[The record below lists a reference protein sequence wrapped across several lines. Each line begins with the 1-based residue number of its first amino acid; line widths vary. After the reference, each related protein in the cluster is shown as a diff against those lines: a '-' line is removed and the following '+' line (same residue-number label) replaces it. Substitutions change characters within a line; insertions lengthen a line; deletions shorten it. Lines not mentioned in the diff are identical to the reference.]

1 MSYVLSYCLPIEIM
15 TLIRKR
21 LLAPELG
28 KVAYAYR
35 NAGHACALKGAW
47 NSAGQ
52 TVHEALVEQHV
63 TRDELLVVIKA
74 LYLSRPTGDSTLIE
88 KWSQYLLYS
97 HFSHRAGHAFL
108 DGLVDI
114 KSGDSKCLPY
124 AGKSPVYQRYKKI
137 LYKRLADCTE
147 AHWVCEGT
155 RADRV
160 SLEVLFSWI
169 VRDTVAEHGYGH
181 SVQTGEEGFLG
192 PPANAEKAVSAVL
205 EEVLKTDVFQE
216 IFTEEQSQRVGRS
229 AWHHRSALQHA
240 PFTRPEDLRARGN
253 SYPNYHLAP
262 SPFDTHAH
270 ARTHIAVA
278 PHRKRLFSYHSY
290 CSWSTHLSLTSHHLS
305 PLTTSTRTP
314 PRHLSPSRPLAR
326 HVTTSPTPL
335 VPRHLTSP
343 NLTLNRLAAR
353 SA

>member
-47 NSAGQ
+47 NSAGK

-216 IFTEEQSQRVGRS
+216 IFTEEQSQRVGRGE
-229 AWHHRSALQHA
+229 WHHRSALQHA

-253 SYPNYHLAP
+253 PYPNYHLGAP
-262 SPFDTHAH
+262 LPLRHTCTRTHAH
-270 ARTHIAVA
+270 SCSSTPQTPLLLPQLLLMEHSPLTDLSPPLA
-278 PHRKRLFSYHSY
+278 PHHVHSNPT
-290 CSWSTHLSLTSHHLS
+290 SPPLALSPPRSPRHHLS
-305 PLTTSTRTP
+305 HTP
-314 PRHLSPSRPLAR
+314 RPSPPHLP
-326 HVTTSPTPL
+326 
-335 VPRHLTSP
+335 
-343 NLTLNRLAAR
+343 
-353 SA
+353 